1 MKVEETKIWPLTL
14 LPLLGVPSPASS
26 SAILLVMGAALAS
39 DAAELLLVGELC
51 KLASFPVLLAFENVE
66 PLGYSHLDNE
76 NY

>member
-39 DAAELLLVGELC
+39 DAAELLLVGEL
-51 KLASFPVLLAFENVE
+51 
-66 PLGYSHLDNE
+66 
-76 NY
+76 